1 MIVKVHDG
9 IRELPRQPCLELSVA
24 ARYSEGAR
32 PRGRGQRNWTTGCPR
47 RKSQEPSNFRACKK
61 LYRVVND
68 YLLRGPLHRCL
79 DSMLGRGSTPNL
91 NKPTDRS
98 LLKMQCYYPN
108 FELQYAKMHRCAVC
122 SHANFPYVQFGPRN
136 VNHELPPSPVEP
148 TICFQQKW
156 RGSKTR
162 QALCYRPNSV
172 PRPISCQTTHA
183 NGILLVSGRTVRFV
197 AFIAYPVSALE
208 ALAPD

>member
-32 PRGRGQRNWTTGCPR
+32 PKELDNRMSAEKVTRTV
-47 RKSQEPSNFRACKK
+47 E
-61 LYRVVND
+61 
-68 YLLRGPLHRCL
+68 LLRSPLHRCL

-172 PRPISCQTTHA
+172 PRPISCRTTHA
-183 NGILLVSGRTVRFV
+183 NGILLVSRRTVRFV